1 MSCHA
6 LLQGI
11 FPTQDLNAHLFRL
24 LDWQTSSLPL
34 ALPDKPSQGSN
45 ITGSSRKWETGLG
58 GGGVWGLSCHQRG
71 LKFIDDRAAGRG
83 AVVALWVL
91 RHVLSRT

>member
-1 MSCHA
+1 M
-6 LLQGI
+6 G
-11 FPTQDLNAHLFRL
+11 
-24 LDWQTSSLPL
+24 DW
-34 ALPDKPSQGSN
+34 AG
-45 ITGSSRKWETGLG
+45 E

-71 LKFIDDRAAGRG
+71 LKFIDDRAPGRV